1 MFSLNA
7 PVPGRVSRL
16 AADLHPALVD
26 FDRLRERHSL
36 LVKRLGTPEYAGHL
50 QHEARRAL
58 ANAPPVEV
66 EVTGIDYF
74 ADPPTGTA
82 PVVYLTVESPGL
94 RRLHERLVDQFGAVE
109 DLEGDDYTPHVT
121 LARDGTEAAARRLA
135 DREVEPVSWTVSK
148 LRLWD
153 ATYDES
159 VSTVSLPT

>member
-1 MFSLNA
+1 MFSINA

-16 AADLHPALVD
+16 ASDLHPELVD
-26 FDRLRERHSL
+26 FDYLRERHSL
-36 LVKRLGTPEYAGHL
+36 LVKRLGTPEHAGHV

-58 ANAPPVEV
+58 ANAPAVEV

-74 ADPPTGTA
+74 TDPPSGSS

-109 DLEGDDYTPHVT
+109 NLEGDDYTPHVT

-135 DREVEPVSWTVSK
+135 EREVEPVSWTVSK
-148 LRLWD
+148 LQFWD